1 MLALRV
7 LSFHRQS
14 YIFIIVRARVAKTR
28 SAPASAK
35 KKPLTFTEKELK
47 AVLLEEYEWQRA
59 QVQDLLKRLEKRR
72 EG

>member
-1 MLALRV
+1 MKM
-7 LSFHRQS
+7 S
-14 YIFIIVRARVAKTR
+14 K
-28 SAPASAK
+28 APPQPPKK

-47 AVLLEEYEWQRA
+47 EVLLEEYEWQRA